1 MTNYQYN
8 DDNDGMGLEYLLWSV
23 SDVKE
28 AISSIKEVYFF
39 LKEHCISY
47 QNSLSVHDVNLTECN

>member
-28 AISSIKEVYFF
+28 AISSIKEV
-39 LKEHCISY
+39 
-47 QNSLSVHDVNLTECN
+47 